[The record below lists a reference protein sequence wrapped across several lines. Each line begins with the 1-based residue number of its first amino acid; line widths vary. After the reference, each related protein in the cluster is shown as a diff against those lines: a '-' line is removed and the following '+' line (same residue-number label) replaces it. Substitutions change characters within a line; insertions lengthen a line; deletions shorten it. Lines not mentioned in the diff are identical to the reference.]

1 MGRRGTGAGGH
12 FIHAAIQF
20 EQRAYIYSKEKL
32 LATAAQL
39 LQDEDGYLPE
49 QSLLEHNFAELQD
62 NGRLVCEYICRRDA
76 VYLNPMHEAEVLSRI
91 I

>member
-1 MGRRGTGAGGH
+1 MGRRGTVQAGILYTLQFNLNNGH
-12 FIHAAIQF
+12 TFIP
-20 EQRAYIYSKEKL
+20 KEKL

-62 NGRLVCEYICRRDA
+62 NGRLICEYICRRDA